1 MTVDLNVCIEGQKLL
16 LRNGQVISYAKR
28 ICCADG
34 NYYHAA
40 LHNGRVLTYT
50 DEGSYCFDGKEDI
63 RDVIEILPLETTEPP
78 KAASHPI
85 VDLNTCVRGQICV
98 TKQGERLTYV
108 NRRDSS
114 IYYPHLLLDEDSSEQ
129 TFTSNGMFSMYNPN
143 SERNIVRIIPVQST
157 TPDQH
162 PSVAWWDS
170 CPWITDR
177 RPIREDGDH
186 LGQVIVQTVSKQGRK
201 LDLSF
206 MQWNY
211 VLSGRAWIHGLDWQP
226 PVLSNKEKASKLL
239 AKHKDSSATGV
250 WVPTPEQWNIIRA
263 GLED

>member
-1 MTVDLNVCIEGQKLL
+1 MTVDLNTCIEGQKLW

-34 NYYHAA
+34 SYYHAA

-50 DEGSYCFDGKEDI
+50 NKGSYLSDGKEDI
-63 RDVIEILPLETTEPP
+63 RDVIEILPLKTTELS
-78 KAASHPI
+78 KTAS
-85 VDLNTCVRGQICV
+85 
-98 TKQGERLTYV
+98 
-108 NRRDSS
+108 
-114 IYYPHLLLDEDSSEQ
+114 
-129 TFTSNGMFSMYNPN
+129 
-143 SERNIVRIIPVQST
+143 
-157 TPDQH
+157 H

-177 RPIREDGDH
+177 IPTKEDGDH
-186 LGQVIVQTVSKQGRK
+186 LGQVIMQTVSKQGRK

-211 VLSGRAWIHGLDWQP
+211 VLLGRAWIHSLDWQP
-226 PVLSNKEKASKLL
+226 PVLSSKEKASELL
-239 AKHKDSSATGV
+239 AKHKDSSTMGV